1 MKTKK
6 TKKTKKTARPKQAEI
21 SRRGAAAMA
30 NATRGMSRCLT
41 PNKRAYDRK
50 QGKGVSHE

>member
-1 MKTKK
+1 MAKTKQSK
-6 TKKTKKTARPKQAEI
+6 RPQQAEI

-30 NATRGMSRCLT
+30 NATRGMARVLT

-50 QGKGVSHE
+50 TGKGVEL